1 MLQLK
6 LFRYK
11 WVAVSW
17 LIFISILFVLPG
29 SAFPK
34 ENFFTKIHFDKWV
47 HIGLFFILV
56 YLWRSA
62 YEGKPMGSIIFIL
75 VFSLTYGFAVE
86 FVQENW
92 VPNRSFDLY
101 DVLADMSGAVLGII
115 IWNLWYKKNKPL

>member
-11 WVAVSW
+11 WVTFSW

-29 SAFPK
+29 SALPK
-34 ENFFTKIHFDKWV
+34 ENFLTDIHFDKWV

-62 YEGKPMGSIIFIL
+62 YEGKQMGSIFFLL
-75 VFSLTYGFAVE
+75 VFSLCYGFAVE

-101 DVLADMSGAVLGII
+101 DVLADMTGAVLAII
-115 IWNLWYKKNKPL
+115 

>member
-11 WVAVSW
+11 WVAITW

-34 ENFFTKIHFDKWV
+34 ENLFTRIHFDKWV

-62 YEGKPMGSIIFIL
+62 YEGRQMGSVFFLL
-75 VFSLTYGFAVE
+75 VFSLCYGVTVE

-92 VPNRSFDLY
+92 VPNRSFDIY
-101 DVLADMSGAVLGII
+101 DVLADLTGTVLGII
-115 IWNLWYKKNKPL
+115 TWNLAYKKNKPL